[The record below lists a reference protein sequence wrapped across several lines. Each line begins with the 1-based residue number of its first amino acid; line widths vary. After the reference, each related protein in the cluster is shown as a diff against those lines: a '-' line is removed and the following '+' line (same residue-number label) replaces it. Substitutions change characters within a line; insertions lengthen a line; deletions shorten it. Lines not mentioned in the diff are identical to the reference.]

1 MRKIIKEKKVK
12 KCELCNCE
20 VDKSFI
26 TYDFDFCF
34 GCINGGG
41 KCKKCAT
48 KPVLNQLTK
57 LRLKSESL
65 VITANWN
72 LEDAEELREMT
83 KELKPKSKKLVR
95 K

>member
-1 MRKIIKEKKVK
+1 MRKTKESKTK

-20 VDKSFI
+20 VYKVFA

-34 GCINGGG
+34 ECINGAG
-41 KCKKCAT
+41 KCKECAT

-65 VITANWN
+65 VMTANWN
-72 LEDAEELREMT
+72 LEDAEELREMV